1 MCIRDSALIA
11 IGTEDIASKSAATDA
26 AKVLGTGTLSNSQYK
41 TLKKLISSSTL
52 LQRYWKP
59 DSQKVTR
66 LRS

>member
-1 MCIRDSALIA
+1 MKSALTSIITSMLMGA
-11 IGTEDIASKSAATDA
+11 
-26 AKVLGTGTLSNSQYK
+26 LSNSQYK